1 MHCDWAQWNPNMTD
15 ARTEAQIVKDIARLL
30 AEYSLRGSV
39 YKTFHRFVD
48 EMREPVES
56 DAP

>member
-1 MHCDWAQWNPNMTD
+1 MTD